1 MHEVVLSE
9 YLLATNSKQVAPSAQ
24 ILPLPQSEKALKA
37 LASEEGGFKSL
48 TGAAENCGGIGKGHS
63 DLHGKEPVGRPCCA
77 PMASALCKLKQ
88 PRI

>member
-1 MHEVVLSE
+1 LHEVVLSE
-9 YLLATNSKQVAPSAQ
+9 YLPATNSKQVAPSAE
-24 ILPLPQSEKALKA
+24 ILPLPQSEKALK
-37 LASEEGGFKSL
+37 ASEEGGFKSL

-63 DLHGKEPVGRPCCA
+63 DLHGKETVGRPCCA

>member
-9 YLLATNSKQVAPSAQ
+9 YLPATNSKQVAPSAE

-48 TGAAENCGGIGKGHS
+48 TGAAENCGGISKGHS
-63 DLHGKEPVGRPCCA
+63 DGTAWNPQAGCCA
-77 PMASALCKLKQ
+77 RWRFFLWKTETTNG
-88 PRI
+88 